1 MFIILPHK
9 LTIDS
14 KVQDSIVTIFKIYFL
29 LNQNVNQ
36 KSLLLLRRH
45 INKMREMINQMQ
57 VFILLQNIPS
67 L

>member
-1 MFIILPHK
+1 MFIVLPHK